1 MKLLFTLKGS
11 AVMKKTNK
19 WTYALGD
26 EENYNGIFFDSKEDS
41 LYEAMQEARLD
52 DVLTVWAG
60 QVEQFQPVLAITDE
74 LFYQLQEQ
82 AYEEADDYSIGCL
95 DNVTKDDQD
104 ELDEAIKTC
113 FIDWL
118 NAHPEYKPNFFT
130 VTDAECIK
138 VQKER

>member
-1 MKLLFTLKGS
+1 ME
-11 AVMKKTNK
+11 ATNK

-26 EENYNGIFFDSKEDS
+26 EENYNGIFFDSKEDA
-41 LYEAMQEARLD
+41 LDKAMQEAKLE
-52 DVLTVWAG
+52 DVSTVWVG
-60 QVEQFQPVLAITDE
+60 QVEQFQPVFAITDE

-82 AYEEADDYSIGCL
+82 AYEEADDYSIGWL

-130 VTDAECIK
+130 VTGAECIE